1 MGKLNKKLKAATLM
15 ESLIAMIIIV
25 VCLGVGTMIYSNVLN
40 SDKQRLKFKAILMLN
55 EEAEQIKSHK
65 NFIDGEKQEG
75 EYKIRRSITKK
86 SQTENLYIL
95 ALVVLNEEGKVLGTR
110 NELIFAE

>member
-1 MGKLNKKLKAATLM
+1 MGKLNKTLKAATLM

-55 EEAEQIKSHK
+55 KEAEQIKTDK
-65 NFIDGEKQEG
+65 GFIDGEKQEG
-75 EYKIRRSITKK
+75 DYVIRRAIKK
-86 SQTENLYIL
+86 MPQTENLYML
-95 ALVVLNEEGKVLGTR
+95 TLVVLNKEGKVIGTR
-110 NELIFAE
+110 NELIFTE